1 MVVLG
6 IFPNAA
12 FPLCQAR
19 AFQTSDGTSRLFA
32 MPFTETHSMW
42 QLSWPM
48 PEAAAIEAAKSSESL
63 RAEAL
68 ARCEGWHDPIPAII
82 SAAPPDLL
90 SGYPAFDRAP
100 AQAPQDVCPAWGPA
114 SIATL
119 AGDAAHCMSP
129 FKGQGANQALLD
141 GLALAESL
149 YRHLSPSRRH
159 WLKALD
165 RSLPRPDSLPPDSGA
180 REISQRVAQAL
191 RAFEAEM
198 TERTRAKVTLSHDAV
213 KELHR
218 PEFLLPAFHVRR
230 KGLGGA
236 KAEAHVH
243 SLRRA
248 GVGAAAAGD
257 PAQLDRLE
265 RLAFGLDP
273 LPSPSLTSDPSSP
286 A

>member
-1 MVVLG
+1 
-6 IFPNAA
+6 
-12 FPLCQAR
+12 
-19 AFQTSDGTSRLFA
+19 
-32 MPFTETHSMW
+32 
-42 QLSWPM
+42 
-48 PEAAAIEAAKSSESL
+48 
-63 RAEAL
+63 
-68 ARCEGWHDPIPAII
+68 
-82 SAAPPDLL
+82 
-90 SGYPAFDRAP
+90 
-100 AQAPQDVCPAWGPA
+100 
-114 SIATL
+114 
-119 AGDAAHCMSP
+119 MSP